1 MDAFSAAKAKMGAKS
16 GGEAAAA
23 AGVAAPQPAVPAP
36 GPAALGSPAA
46 LEPAAYKLE
55 DLETLATVGECG
67 DEGNKGAAEVPVQPR
82 PSPAGGG
89 ARTAGCPLPQRPVFC
104 GFFLSA
110 SPSPLRSPSPLL
122 SLFSRRATA
131 GRCEGGWVP
140 AVAVGARGR
149 LAGTRRSLR
158 AVGELRGAAGAAG
171 AAGIARL
178 RLRRRDLQQSEPV
191 PGTGFGSSV
200 R

>member
-23 AGVAAPQPAVPAP
+23 GVAAPQPAVPAP
-36 GPAALGSPAA
+36 GPAAPGSPAA

-89 ARTAGCPLPQRPVFC
+89 ARTAGCPLPQRPLFC
-104 GFFLSA
+104 GFFSLRL
-110 SPSPLRSPSPLL
+110 PLAAPLPLPAPLPLL
-122 SLFSRRATA
+122 PPRHR
-131 GRCEGGWVP
+131 W
-140 AVAVGARGR
+140 
-149 LAGTRRSLR
+149 
-158 AVGELRGAAGAAG
+158 
-171 AAGIARL
+171 
-178 RLRRRDLQQSEPV
+178 PV
-191 PGTGFGSSV
+191 
-200 R
+200 